1 MCHARQRALSADRA
15 RFRAVC
21 RSWLLAM
28 RHHGAATRLL
38 PWIVFSDGSFL
49 VPFDD
54 DDGHRPL
61 PTLPENARCIVSTDD
76 WLALDCTDEQKAH
89 TYFLHNPFSDTT
101 VPLPE
106 LNAVIGN
113 VSELFEVR
121 KVLMRSGPHDV
132 IAVLTNNWNYPL
144 ILVQP
149 GKGVWLPEP
158 QKAPFIYIMDVAF
171 LGGKLYGITH
181 TKDLVYLGIGFDGD
195 GVPNVTSIERLI
207 KCPPSRI
214 YRLHVWRD
222 DDNDNSE
229 VSNDND
235 GDTDENDM
243 DYIDEELTQEE
254 NEEECALDELRDK
267 TGDEKVLEGIAYLK
281 DTDVSHESKDFIMV
295 IWYLVQS
302 RGKLLMVKRHLLVPK
317 EEGINRTRKVEVF
330 EASVRKGV
338 WVPVLNGLGGQALFI
353 SKRCCKSI
361 SAYAYVEKD
370 TIYFADTGE
379 IFNIKSR
386 TMSKPQRGV
395 DHWQSTWMFSPDL
408 VV

>member
-38 PWIVFSDGSFL
+38 PWVVFSDGSFL

-61 PTLPENARCIVSTDD
+61 PTLPENARCIGSTDD

-181 TKDLVYLGIGFDGD
+181 TKDLVCLGIGFDGD
-195 GVPNVTSIERLI
+195 GVPSVTSIERLI
-207 KCPPSRI
+207 RCPPSRR
-214 YRLHVWRD
+214 YHLHVWREDD
-222 DDNDNSE
+222 DDNSE
-229 VSNDND
+229 LNNDND
-235 GDTDENDM
+235 GDTDEDDM
-243 DYIDEELTQEE
+243 DYIDMEQTQEE

-267 TGDEKVLEGIAYLK
+267 TGDDKVL
-281 DTDVSHESKDFIMV
+281 
-295 IWYLVQS
+295 
-302 RGKLLMVKRHLLVPK
+302 
-317 EEGINRTRKVEVF
+317 
-330 EASVRKGV
+330 
-338 WVPVLNGLGGQALFI
+338 
-353 SKRCCKSI
+353 
-361 SAYAYVEKD
+361 
-370 TIYFADTGE
+370 
-379 IFNIKSR
+379 
-386 TMSKPQRGV
+386 
-395 DHWQSTWMFSPDL
+395 
-408 VV
+408 